1 MKKSKLIA
9 LSAICAGFSLLFML
23 AGALISVLD
32 YSAIFMASMC
42 TMVLLAK
49 KSWKG
54 GLMTYLAT
62 LCLSAIF
69 FVGYRPELVLTYGIF
84 FGLHPTIN
92 YIFKEKN
99 FNKILAFII
108 KMVWFVG
115 SILLVYT
122 LFSAFLFED
131 SVLTN
136 PIFQQYA
143 YLILAVGSALLFV
156 AYDFIMIRFQT
167 AIDKIIEKLK
177 L

>member
-1 MKKSKLIA
+1 MKKSKEIA
-9 LSAICAGFSLLFML
+9 LCAICAGFSLIFML
-23 AGALISVLD
+23 AGAFISVLD
-32 YSAIFMASMC
+32 YSAIFMASMT

-84 FGLHPTIN
+84 FGIHPTVN

-99 FNKILAFII
+99 FNQVLAFII
-108 KMVWFVG
+108 KLVWFIG
-115 SILLVYT
+115 SVLLIYT
-122 LFSAFLFED
+122 LFSAFLFEE

-136 PIFQQYA
+136 QTFQKYA
-143 YLILAVGSALLFV
+143 YLILAAGSALLFV

-167 AIDKIIEKLK
+167 AIDKIVEKLK